1 MIIRKSQLLIRTII
15 VRKQGPRG
23 TRQKKL
29 QNLDS
34 IQSEAGPKDT
44 ILLEALKRRFQF
56 EKTHRYLKSSQM

>member
-15 VRKQGPRG
+15 VRKQGPRE

-34 IQSEAGPKDT
+34 IQLEAGPKDI

-56 EKTHRYLKSSQM
+56 EKRHR

>member
-34 IQSEAGPKDT
+34 MNIVYKMKD
-44 ILLEALKRRFQF
+44 
-56 EKTHRYLKSSQM
+56 